1 MITLIT
7 MTREKTVRKRK
18 TKTTKNEYR
27 DDIFQHTCADINF
40 HLEILMQKCD
50 WQIFFVGFNFHENLP
65 RHSEAVK
72 KRFLVGIC
80 RPLFPT
86 LLKGLHLLR
95 PERQNRF
102 ATSYFLLL
110 LKNSFMNLIF
120 FLLFLK
126 FIMQKDIEKCC
137 SHKHSV
143 VVWRF
148 PPLYLQ
154 KQTLMFPISL
164 PRLYISCLYFYIS
177 CQATTV
183 MKLFH
188 NQLIYHNQVKKVS
201 SQPQCGSV

>member
-80 RPLFPT
+80 RPPFPT

-102 ATSYFLLL
+102 ATPYFLLL

-120 FLLFLK
+120 FILFLK

-137 SHKHSV
+137 SRKH
-143 VVWRF
+143 
-148 PPLYLQ
+148 
-154 KQTLMFPISL
+154 
-164 PRLYISCLYFYIS
+164 
-177 CQATTV
+177 
-183 MKLFH
+183 
-188 NQLIYHNQVKKVS
+188 
-201 SQPQCGSV
+201 

>member
-1 MITLIT
+1 MNTVTTFFNTHAQTSIFIWKFWCRNVTDKFFSSGLIF
-7 MTREKTVRKRK
+7 MR
-18 TKTTKNEYR
+18 
-27 DDIFQHTCADINF
+27 ICLGI
-40 HLEILMQKCD
+40 
-50 WQIFFVGFNFHENLP
+50 
-65 RHSEAVK
+65 
-72 KRFLVGIC
+72 RFLVGIC

-120 FLLFLK
+120 FLLFPK

-154 KQTLMFPISL
+154 KQALMFPISL